1 MTTSQLLSKVRVLRR
16 DKISIKDCQ
25 AAPASLAPAGD
36 QAVDS
41 EAENAL
47 GAAQHLSTLL
57 RESQRAAKTGSNEG
71 SEMAQG
77 KSLAGAKQ
85 FPRKEHHHKQLL

>member
-1 MTTSQLLSKVRVLRR
+1 MTTSQLLKKVRVLRR

-25 AAPASLAPAGD
+25 AAPANLAPAGD
-36 QAVDS
+36 QAVHS
-41 EAENAL
+41 EAESTQ